1 MASVRIRLWLSGL
14 LLGLALL
21 SGGCEKKK
29 TPAQQVGDA
38 FVEHYL
44 RADQQGA
51 LEFAALGAAAQLKKE
66 VEDTKEARKEA
77 PPDIQVSFK
86 RVGEET
92 RDKRI
97 VLQYEVIID
106 KQPPRMMRIEVTDL
120 GAGPKVVLFEVK

>member
-1 MASVRIRLWLSGL
+1 MRRRTFLSGIGITPGFWL
-14 LLGLALL
+14 FA
-21 SGGCEKKK
+21 GCERKK

-66 VEDTKEARKEA
+66 IDETKEARKEA
-77 PPDIQVSFK
+77 PPDIHVDFK
-86 RVGEET
+86 RVGEEM

-97 VLQYEVIID
+97 VLNYEVKVGGD
-106 KQPPRMMRIEVTDL
+106 KTPRTMRIELTDL
-120 GAGPKVVLFEVK
+120 GAGPKVVLFEIK

>member
-1 MASVRIRLWLSGL
+1 MTARLRTLLTGL
-14 LLGLALL
+14 LLAVALV
-21 SGGCEKKK
+21 SDGCEKKK

-77 PPDIQVSFK
+77 PPDIHVSFK
-86 RVGEET
+86 RVAEET
-92 RDKRI
+92 REKRV
-97 VLQYEVIID
+97 VLQYEVVID
-106 KQPPRMMRIEVTDL
+106 KEPPRTMRIEVTDL

>member
-1 MASVRIRLWLSGL
+1 MERVATWLSWPLWLL
-14 LLGLALL
+14 LALALL
-21 SGGCEKKK
+21 AGCEKKK

-66 VEDTKEARKEA
+66 IEDTKEARKEA
-77 PPDIQVSFK
+77 PPDIHVDFK
-86 RVGEET
+86 RIGEES

-97 VLQYEVIID
+97 VLQYQVTIE
-106 KQPPRMMRIEVTDL
+106 KQPPRSLRIEVTDL
-120 GAGPKVVLFEVK
+120 GAGPKVVLYEVK